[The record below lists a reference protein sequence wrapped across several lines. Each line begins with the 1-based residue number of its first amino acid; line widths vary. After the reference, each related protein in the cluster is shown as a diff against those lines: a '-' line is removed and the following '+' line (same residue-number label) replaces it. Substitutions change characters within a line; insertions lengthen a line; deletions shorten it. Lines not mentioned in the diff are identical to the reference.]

1 MKHFSFLLGAGFS
14 KPAGYPL
21 TEEINSKFKNL
32 THKDFMIH
40 TSQSANLIQRGQ
52 EQNWLIEKYQY
63 MFVEEFIKF
72 YNEKI
77 IPNSKFH
84 YEDFFDYYN
93 DLNRRE
99 ELSSDEKRFFDEF
112 KNKYDYPLDHHSLLF
127 DFDRT
132 YNQLVAHFITV
143 EWPIS
148 ASILKPYS
156 KREHAEFLYFL
167 EYLEEK
173 SYKVHIHTL
182 NHDLLMEKYF
192 HTLTLGNKISDGFD
206 DSYSPYFA
214 NITISVNKNDNLNP
228 YTYDIRL
235 RRFKNKFDSPFNL
248 YKLHGSVDNYVFNLN
263 NNKYDMIKWVYRI
276 SEGSVYKEITTHL
289 GEIKKENFYVDVIP
303 EFLSGTTEK
312 LRHYE
317 RTVYYSQI
325 FKRFFQNLNNSKH
338 LIVIGYGFKDSK
350 INEYLKTYFLNDS
363 QKTMLVIDITKPQ
376 SEILSQSNVKFV
388 AKNVID
394 LDIEEIKSIL
404 NV

>member
-1 MKHFSFLLGAGFS
+1 MAKHFSFLLGAGFS

-21 TEEINSKFKNL
+21 ATEINNKFRSL

-40 TSQSANLIQRGQ
+40 SSQSANLIQRGK
-52 EQNWLIEKYQY
+52 EQNWLIEKYRY

-77 IPNSKFH
+77 ITPKEFN
-84 YEDFFDYYN
+84 YEYFFDYYN

-99 ELSSDEKRFFDEF
+99 ELSPDEKFFFDEF
-112 KNKYDYPLDHHSLLF
+112 GKKYDYPLDHHSLLF
-127 DFDRT
+127 DFNRT
-132 YNQLVAHFITV
+132 YEQLVAHFITV

-148 ASILKPYS
+148 ASILKLYP
-156 KREHAEFLYFL
+156 KHEHAEFLYLL
-167 EYLEEK
+167 EYLAEK
-173 SYKVHIHTL
+173 YRVHIHSL

-192 HTLTLGNKISDGFD
+192 HTQTLGNKISDGFD

-214 NITISVNKNDNLNP
+214 NVTLTTNKNGNINP
-228 YTYDIRL
+228 YTHDIRL
-235 RRFKNKFDSPFNL
+235 RRFKNKYDSTFNL

-263 NNKYDMIKWVYRI
+263 NKKYDMIKWAYGI
-276 SEGSVYKEITTHL
+276 NEGSVYKEITTHY
-289 GEIKKENFYVDVIP
+289 GEIKKENFYMDVIP

-325 FKRFFQNLNNSKH
+325 FEHFFHNLINSKH

-350 INEYLKTYFLNDS
+350 INEYLKTYFSNDS
-363 QKTMLVIDITKPQ
+363 QKIMLVIDISKPQ
-376 SEILSQSNVKFV
+376 SELLNQSNVKFIEQS
-388 AKNVID
+388 VID
-394 LDIEEIKSIL
+394 LDIARVKTIL
-404 NV
+404 NI

>member
-21 TEEINSKFKNL
+21 ATEINNKFKNL
-32 THKDFMIH
+32 THRDFMIH
-40 TSQSANLIQRGQ
+40 TSQSANLITCGQ

-72 YNEKI
+72 YNDKI
-77 IPNSKFH
+77 IPDQEFN
-84 YEDFFDYYN
+84 YENFFDYYN
-93 DLNRRE
+93 DLNRRK
-99 ELSSDEKRFFDEF
+99 ELTSDENDFFAKFSRE
-112 KNKYDYPLDHHSLLF
+112 YEYILDHHSLLF
-127 DFDRT
+127 DFNRT

-148 ASILKPYS
+148 ASILKQYS
-156 KREHAEFLYFL
+156 KQEHAEFLYLL
-167 EYLEEK
+167 EYLGEN
-173 SYKVHIHTL
+173 YKVHIHSL

-192 HTLTLGNKISDGFD
+192 HTQTLGNKISDGFD

-214 NITISVNKNDNLNP
+214 DITLFVNKNGNSNP

-235 RRFKNKFDSPFNL
+235 RRFKNKYDSTFNL

-263 NNKYDMIKWVYRI
+263 NKKYDMIKWAYRI
-276 SEGSVYKEITTHL
+276 NEGSIYKEITTHL
-289 GEIKKENFYVDVIP
+289 GETKKEHFYVDLIP

-317 RTVYYSQI
+317 RTVYYQYV
-325 FKRFFQNLNNSKH
+325 FQHFFQNLINSKH

-350 INEYLKTYFLNDS
+350 INEHLKNHFLRDQ
-363 QKTMLVIDITKPQ
+363 QKTMLVIDVTKPQ
-376 SEILSQSNVKFV
+376 SDILDLTNVKFIQKSV
-388 AKNVID
+388 LD
-394 LDIEEIKSIL
+394 LDIEEIKSL
-404 NV
+404 LKN

>member
-21 TEEINSKFKNL
+21 AVEINNKFKYL
-32 THKDFMIH
+32 AHKDFIIN
-40 TSQSANLIQRGQ
+40 TSQSAHLINRGQ
-52 EQNWLIEKYQY
+52 GQNWLIEKYQY

-77 IPNSKFH
+77 IADTDFH

-99 ELSSDEKRFFDEF
+99 ELSSYEKVFFDEF
-112 KNKYDYPLDHHSLLF
+112 GKKYDYSLNHHSLLF

-132 YNQLVAHFITV
+132 YNQLVAHFITS
-143 EWPIS
+143 EWPVS
-148 ASILKPYS
+148 ACLIKPYN
-156 KREHAEFLYFL
+156 KQEHADFLYLL
-167 EYLEEK
+167 EYLAIN
-173 SYKVHIHTL
+173 YRVHIHSL

-192 HTLTLGNKISDGFD
+192 HTQTLGNKISDGFD

-214 NITISVNKNDNLNP
+214 NITSIANKNGNANP

-235 RRFKNKFDSPFNL
+235 RRFKNKFDSTFNL

-263 NNKYDMIKWVYRI
+263 NKKYDMIKWAYGI
-276 SEGSVYKEITTHL
+276 NEGSVYKEITTHL
-289 GEIKKENFYVDVIP
+289 GETKKENFYMDVIP

-317 RTVYYSQI
+317 RTVYYHQV
-325 FKRFFQNLNNSKH
+325 FHHFFQNLVNSKC

-350 INEYLKTYFLNDS
+350 INEYLNTYFLNNP

-376 SEILSQSNVKFV
+376 SEIFNQSNVKFI

-394 LDIEEIKSIL
+394 LDIEEIKNELRI
-404 NV
+404 